1 MKFLRIL
8 GFSVVLIFILS
19 DNSFAQPKGFSS
31 DVEKFIP
38 DMNAYFRDTKADEES
53 NKTLNA
59 FEKVW
64 KQGAFDT
71 DQKIKIVAIAN
82 KMADRKM
89 KADQEYRDYLKTL
102 IDISKSNKASENF
115 KNTQEIL
122 EALLKKKNR
131 EAAQFLNFSSYFFTG
146 NVLFESKNT
155 KWIFTNDNY
164 QLVMDSVPMVKIS
177 GSTDIIGTARGDRSV
192 VYATEGTY
200 YPLKNTWRAKGG
212 TVNWSRGGLDTTV
225 VYAKLKSYRIDC
237 SKADFTADTVSFFHT
252 KLFSSALI
260 GRLEDRMSTNN
271 KIENATY
278 PKFDSYQKKY
288 EIKNFFQNVD
298 YKGGFSMA
306 GSKLYGIG
314 SDEEKASI
322 VIYSN
327 GQAILKTYSNAYIL
341 QADEITS
348 YPAEV
353 SIYLQKDS
361 IYHPGVE
368 FRFNATKR
376 QLVLLRKDEGIG
388 NAAFYDSYH
397 KMTYEV
403 ERMQWL
409 IDKPVIEM
417 GMILGKFQRESF
429 FESKNFYKEE
439 KFRKVA
445 GIQDY
450 NPLSVLKR
458 ISLREQSNV
467 IGIRTYA
474 KEVKLKESDVL
485 GLLRNMMEW
494 GFISL
499 NENAG
504 TIKIHEKTFNYISNQ
519 AGNLDYDVIRF
530 GSLAD
535 SNINAYLNINTKD
548 LEIQG
553 IEQIYLS
560 DSQSVK
566 ITPLYGK
573 VTVKANRD
581 MIFGGKINAGTLD
594 FFGRNFT
601 FSYDNFKIDMPKIDS
616 LKIKVLGKADRFGNK
631 QLLNLKTVL
640 RDVNGRLFIDDPE
653 NKSGL
658 KNYPHYPYFEALSE
672 SYVYYD
678 YAYIQK
684 GVYRRSDF
692 WFRITPFIIDS
703 LDNLSSTA
711 GLAFPGLMH
720 SGGIF
725 PDFDQVLTFQPDT
738 SLGYVHYTPA
748 DGYPMYKGKGRYFD
762 VIKLSDFG
770 FYGNGTIEY
779 INSKTKSDLFIFM
792 LDSTNSNIKSF
803 DLTEQSSH
811 PLAQSFSS
819 YFHWEPYED
828 SMFVKSL
835 QIPTKL
841 YAKDNLFKGTII
853 YTPQDLTGNGWS
865 SIPGADL
872 FSRRFVFSNTEFNA
886 KESIAKIYAVDT
898 TKLAIEA
905 GNVKSRID
913 YVERKG
919 DFIANNKDELIKFP
933 YNLYATQLPQFTWY
947 FDRKIMEFNKP
958 AADES
963 QYSFISMH
971 PSQDS
976 LNFEAETAV
985 YDLVKEDIKIDG
997 VPKILVADAEI
1008 KPDKKHVEIYGV
1020 AVMQRLENSE
1030 VIANTDTRYHRLY
1043 EAYVD
1048 VLGRKR
1054 YTANAYYDY
1063 KTKKDSVGQKIH
1075 FKETKVDSTYQTFAK
1090 GSITDTMNF
1099 LLNSKV
1105 RYKGD
1110 VYLKAAQRF
1119 LTYDGFVKMNHNSQV
1134 IKSQYFRYK
1143 GFVNPDTVALV
1154 LNDPRDE
1161 NKNRVYSG
1169 VHLGITNYEAYATFL
1184 SKKIEPN
1191 DVDVI
1196 NVEGELIY
1204 DEKAKQFKIGQKD
1217 KLFGDAKVGSF
1228 MQFDDAKEK
1237 IYAEGKINLGVD
1249 FGDKFKLS
1257 TAGNVTTNLTANT
1270 TEVEIVAVLDFEFLP
1285 EATALLMKSIEL
1297 NGFDVNGD
1305 KKDNAMFHKAMS
1317 ELFPEKDVNSL
1328 MEDVTTTGLYKLP
1341 KSMEKGFVISG
1352 VKMAWDQSRRSWR
1365 STTNKIGIMSIYDKQ
1380 VNKEFSGYMEVVRK
1394 RSGNIV
1400 NIYFEVSPND
1410 WYFYTYRQGQ
1420 MEAISSDDGFNKV
1433 LTEKT
1438 KGRSPYSIS
1447 AMKRKIDFVRSFKNN

>member
-1 MKFLRIL
+1 MKLLRIL
-8 GFSVVLIFILS
+8 SFSVVLIFILTN
-19 DNSFAQPKGFSS
+19 NSFAQPKGFSS

-38 DMNAYFRDTKADEES
+38 EMNAYFRDTKADEES

-115 KNTQEIL
+115 TNTQNIL

-155 KWIFTNDNY
+155 KWVFTNDNY
-164 QLVMDSVPMVKIS
+164 QLLMDSVPVVKIS

-192 VYATEGTY
+192 VYNTEGIY
-200 YPLKNTWRAKGG
+200 FPLKNTWRAKGG

-237 SKADFTADTVSFFHT
+237 SKADFSADSVSFFHT
-252 KLFSSALI
+252 KLFSTALI

-314 SDEEKASI
+314 TDEEKASI

-341 QADEITS
+341 QSDEISS

-439 KFRKVA
+439 KFRRVA

-474 KEVKLKESDVL
+474 KEVRLKESDVI

-494 GFISL
+494 GFISI

-504 TIKIHEKTFNYISNQ
+504 TIKIHEKTFNYISNE

-530 GSLAD
+530 GSMAD

-581 MIFGGKINAGTLD
+581 MIFGG
-594 FFGRNFT
+594 
-601 FSYDNFKIDMPKIDS
+601 
-616 LKIKVLGKADRFGNK
+616 
-631 QLLNLKTVL
+631 
-640 RDVNGRLFIDDPE
+640 
-653 NKSGL
+653 
-658 KNYPHYPYFEALSE
+658 
-672 SYVYYD
+672 
-678 YAYIQK
+678 
-684 GVYRRSDF
+684 
-692 WFRITPFIIDS
+692 
-703 LDNLSSTA
+703 
-711 GLAFPGLMH
+711 
-720 SGGIF
+720 
-725 PDFDQVLTFQPDT
+725 
-738 SLGYVHYTPA
+738 
-748 DGYPMYKGKGRYFD
+748 
-762 VIKLSDFG
+762 
-770 FYGNGTIEY
+770 
-779 INSKTKSDLFIFM
+779 
-792 LDSTNSNIKSF
+792 
-803 DLTEQSSH
+803 
-811 PLAQSFSS
+811 
-819 YFHWEPYED
+819 
-828 SMFVKSL
+828 
-835 QIPTKL
+835 
-841 YAKDNLFKGTII
+841 
-853 YTPQDLTGNGWS
+853 
-865 SIPGADL
+865 
-872 FSRRFVFSNTEFNA
+872 
-886 KESIAKIYAVDT
+886 
-898 TKLAIEA
+898 
-905 GNVKSRID
+905 
-913 YVERKG
+913 
-919 DFIANNKDELIKFP
+919 
-933 YNLYATQLPQFTWY
+933 
-947 FDRKIMEFNKP
+947 
-958 AADES
+958 
-963 QYSFISMH
+963 
-971 PSQDS
+971 
-976 LNFEAETAV
+976 
-985 YDLVKEDIKIDG
+985 
-997 VPKILVADAEI
+997 
-1008 KPDKKHVEIYGV
+1008 
-1020 AVMQRLENSE
+1020 
-1030 VIANTDTRYHRLY
+1030 
-1043 EAYVD
+1043 
-1048 VLGRKR
+1048 
-1054 YTANAYYDY
+1054 
-1063 KTKKDSVGQKIH
+1063 
-1075 FKETKVDSTYQTFAK
+1075 
-1090 GSITDTMNF
+1090 
-1099 LLNSKV
+1099 
-1105 RYKGD
+1105 
-1110 VYLKAAQRF
+1110 
-1119 LTYDGFVKMNHNSQV
+1119 
-1134 IKSQYFRYK
+1134 
-1143 GFVNPDTVALV
+1143 
-1154 LNDPRDE
+1154 
-1161 NKNRVYSG
+1161 
-1169 VHLGITNYEAYATFL
+1169 
-1184 SKKIEPN
+1184 
-1191 DVDVI
+1191 
-1196 NVEGELIY
+1196 
-1204 DEKAKQFKIGQKD
+1204 
-1217 KLFGDAKVGSF
+1217 
-1228 MQFDDAKEK
+1228 
-1237 IYAEGKINLGVD
+1237 
-1249 FGDKFKLS
+1249 
-1257 TAGNVTTNLTANT
+1257 
-1270 TEVEIVAVLDFEFLP
+1270 
-1285 EATALLMKSIEL
+1285 
-1297 NGFDVNGD
+1297 
-1305 KKDNAMFHKAMS
+1305 
-1317 ELFPEKDVNSL
+1317 
-1328 MEDVTTTGLYKLP
+1328 
-1341 KSMEKGFVISG
+1341 
-1352 VKMAWDQSRRSWR
+1352 
-1365 STTNKIGIMSIYDKQ
+1365 
-1380 VNKEFSGYMEVVRK
+1380 
-1394 RSGNIV
+1394 
-1400 NIYFEVSPND
+1400 
-1410 WYFYTYRQGQ
+1410 
-1420 MEAISSDDGFNKV
+1420 
-1433 LTEKT
+1433 
-1438 KGRSPYSIS
+1438 
-1447 AMKRKIDFVRSFKNN
+1447 